1 MVMKGNK
8 TIHLFV
14 DLLLSLTVSF
24 ITKGTFQNGIQC
36 HEA

>member
-1 MVMKGNK
+1 MKGNK
-8 TIHLFV
+8 KIHLFE

-24 ITKGTFQNGIQC
+24 ITKGAFQNGIQS